1 MSYIRN
7 ERGLMERLKI
17 ADLADRI
24 RQRRAG
30 KGIREAAS
38 EVGVSAATLSRVENK
53 KVPDL
58 ETFGRICE
66 WLGDD
71 PSTYLGIRPQTA
83 ETGRV
88 QVHFKK
94 EAAISAETAKAL
106 GEMIMLAQ
114 QALLREEELRG

>member
-1 MSYIRN
+1 
-7 ERGLMERLKI
+7 MERLNM
-17 ADLADRI
+17 AELAERI

-30 KGIREAAS
+30 KGIREAAK
-38 EVGVSAATLSRVENK
+38 EIGVSPATLSRVENEK
-53 KVPDL
+53 IPDL

-71 PSTYLGIRPQTA
+71 PSTYLGIRSHTA
-83 ETGRV
+83 NTARA

-94 EAAISAETAKAL
+94 ETAISQETAKAL

-114 QALLREEELRG
+114 QAMLREEELQG